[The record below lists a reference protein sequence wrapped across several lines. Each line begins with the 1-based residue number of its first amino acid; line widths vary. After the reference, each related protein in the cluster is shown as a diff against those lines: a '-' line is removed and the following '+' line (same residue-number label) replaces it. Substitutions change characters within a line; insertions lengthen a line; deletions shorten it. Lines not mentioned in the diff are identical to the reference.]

1 MIKMEAELT
10 ALKEELSTRSKPG
23 SSNSSS
29 TSETQEIPN
38 HSAGS
43 NGTESCSTG
52 KTNSVIRKTENTI
65 KDESSE
71 EKN

>member
-10 ALKEELSTRSKPG
+10 ALKEELSTRAKPNNG
-23 SSNSSS
+23 NNGNNGCETPETTENEPAPEKTNNS
-29 TSETQEIPN
+29 TS
-38 HSAGS
+38 
-43 NGTESCSTG
+43 
-52 KTNSVIRKTENTI
+52 NSVIKKTENSI

>member
-10 ALKEELSTRSKPG
+10 ALKEELSTRAKP
-23 SSNSSS
+23 N
-29 TSETQEIPN
+29 
-38 HSAGS
+38 
-43 NGTESCSTG
+43 NGTETPEIAENEPTPEKSSSS
-52 KTNSVIRKTENTI
+52 SVIKKTENNI

>member
-10 ALKEELSTRSKPG
+10 ALKEELSTRAKP
-23 SSNSSS
+23 N
-29 TSETQEIPN
+29 
-38 HSAGS
+38 
-43 NGTESCSTG
+43 NGTETPEIAENEPTPEKSSSSS
-52 KTNSVIRKTENTI
+52 SVIKKTENNI

>member
-10 ALKEELSTRSKPG
+10 ALKEELSTRAKP
-23 SSNSSS
+23 N
-29 TSETQEIPN
+29 
-38 HSAGS
+38 
-43 NGTESCSTG
+43 NGTETPEIAENEPTPEKSSSSSSS
-52 KTNSVIRKTENTI
+52 SVIKKTENNI